1 MKRNVLMFGPPGSG
15 KGTQAAKLGR
25 ARDLAHI
32 STGDMLRVAMAAGS
46 ELGRQVK
53 DVVERG
59 DLVPDALMLDL
70 VRERLSQPD
79 AAQGFLLDGF
89 PRTVPQAEGLLDVMR
104 GLDRELEV
112 VVVLDV
118 TDDVLVD
125 RALKRGRSDDNE
137 ETIRHR
143 LSVYRQQTE
152 PVLAFLEGKV
162 PIASVDG
169 VGEIA
174 EIGERIGRVLDAT
187 D

>member
-1 MKRNVLMFGPPGSG
+1 MFGPPGSG
-15 KGTQAAKLGR
+15 KGTQAARLGK
-25 ARDLAHI
+25 AHTLAHI
-32 STGDMLRVAMAAGS
+32 STGDMLRGAMAAES
-46 ELGRQVK
+46 DLGKRVK
-53 DVVERG
+53 GVVERG
-59 DLVPDALMLDL
+59 DLVPDDLMLGL
-70 VRERLSQPD
+70 VRERLSEPD
-79 AAQGFLLDGF
+79 ATGGFLLDGF

-104 GLDRELEV
+104 DLDRNLDV

-118 TDDVLVD
+118 ADDILVG

-143 LSVYRQQTE
+143 LSVYRRQTE
-152 PVLAFLEGKV
+152 PVLSFLEGKV

-169 VGEIA
+169 VGEID